1 MAVPWWGT
9 GGAGESFVPH
19 LTATSRARSPIYNQ
33 LLDCISCLWLCWQ
46 RKSCHFWQHL
56 LAFWAASG
64 MWRMQEA
71 HTVLVATWHLFC
83 LSRPRVPT
91 GNAPGASYSILARQ
105 VFLDHHSFSCGSH
118 SSSLARYNP
127 TSTGREHRLSAVL
140 TPKTRQAKLP

>member
-56 LAFWAASG
+56 LAFWAAFIWFAETELGFHFFFHSTG
-64 MWRMQEA
+64 VPFMFANWKRVFCSVGRGCVCPLA
-71 HTVLVATWHLFC
+71 HLFLISWLESATHQKEQKNNFFLTRC
-83 LSRPRVPT
+83 SVFPT
-91 GNAPGASYSILARQ
+91 G
-105 VFLDHHSFSCGSH
+105 
-118 SSSLARYNP
+118 
-127 TSTGREHRLSAVL
+127 
-140 TPKTRQAKLP
+140 PKAFAALPSWFPL